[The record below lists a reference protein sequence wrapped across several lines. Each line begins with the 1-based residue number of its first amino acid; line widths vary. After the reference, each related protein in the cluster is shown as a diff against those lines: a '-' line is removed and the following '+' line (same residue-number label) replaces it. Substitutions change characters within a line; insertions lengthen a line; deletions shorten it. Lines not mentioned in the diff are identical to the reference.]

1 MTKYTSTW
9 ENPMV
14 KKMST
19 SDFIAWRNLY
29 TIRLDRLRATIIQ
42 AIFDAKEE
50 RITEEESESIIS
62 TVNKEVKEII
72 ECGRIINSLK
82 RGK

>member
-19 SDFIAWRNLY
+19 GDFIAWRSLY
-29 TIRLDRLRATIIQ
+29 TIRLDRLRAIIIQ
-42 AIFDAKEE
+42 AIFDAKEG
-50 RITEEESESIIS
+50 RITDDDSEVIIS
-62 TVNKEVKEII
+62 IVNEEVKEII